1 MPQHLLLMVSFSSLQ
16 FTSLHHL
23 ITPRHRWEEGVVNS
37 LYSLVSS
44 LSLPQVWVSLV
55 SFVVGLVLEGGVAII
70 GLLAMECVPD
80 QLSGSAHGLAC
91 AVAQC
96 KLITMGRD

>member
-1 MPQHLLLMVSFSSLQ
+1 MINSF
-16 FTSLHHL
+16 
-23 ITPRHRWEEGVVNS
+23 
-37 LYSLVSS
+37 YSLVSS
-44 LSLPQVWVSLV
+44 LSLPQAWVSLV
-55 SFVVGLVLEGGVAII
+55 SFFVGLVLEGGVAII

-96 KLITMGRD
+96 KLITIERD

>member
-1 MPQHLLLMVSFSSLQ
+1 M
-16 FTSLHHL
+16 
-23 ITPRHRWEEGVVNS
+23 
-37 LYSLVSS
+37 
-44 LSLPQVWVSLV
+44 
-55 SFVVGLVLEGGVAII
+55 LEGGVAII

-96 KLITMGRD
+96 KLITIERD